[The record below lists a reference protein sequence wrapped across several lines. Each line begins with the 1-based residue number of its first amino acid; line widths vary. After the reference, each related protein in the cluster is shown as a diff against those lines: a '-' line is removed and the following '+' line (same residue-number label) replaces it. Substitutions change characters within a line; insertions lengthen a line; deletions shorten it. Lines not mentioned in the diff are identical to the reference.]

1 MFSTTLQKMLLPPHT
16 GLTSCY
22 RDFVTSDDDF
32 CHSVSSTLFDITTA
46 RTVSIFGD
54 LKVELNLY
62 LNLGLLQSYIVIY
75 VLYIYVHILYMFI
88 YSSYIVIY
96 ELVLRTSFKNKV
108 PIIGSNFL
116 NYCFHIF
123 VMIER
128 NKPVH
133 DELKRQN

>member
-1 MFSTTLQKMLLPPHT
+1 
-16 GLTSCY
+16 
-22 RDFVTSDDDF
+22 
-32 CHSVSSTLFDITTA
+32 
-46 RTVSIFGD
+46 
-54 LKVELNLY
+54 
-62 LNLGLLQSYIVIY
+62 
-75 VLYIYVHILYMFI
+75 MFI
-88 YSSYIVIY
+88 YYICSYIVIY

-133 DELKRQN
+133 DELKR

>member
-1 MFSTTLQKMLLPPHT
+1 
-16 GLTSCY
+16 
-22 RDFVTSDDDF
+22 
-32 CHSVSSTLFDITTA
+32 
-46 RTVSIFGD
+46 
-54 LKVELNLY
+54 
-62 LNLGLLQSYIVIY
+62 
-75 VLYIYVHILYMFI
+75 MFI
-88 YSSYIVIY
+88 YYICSYIVIY

-133 DELKRQN
+133 DELKRKN